1 MGDSY
6 RKGREGG
13 SARLVL
19 GIVLAVSALPFYF
32 EAGRELGLALG
43 LVAFY
48 TVLHLVILRY
58 MADAF
63 CGERAYVRLFDRN

>member
-1 MGDSY
+1 MRDSY
-6 RKGREGG
+6 RKGWEGG

-19 GIVLAVSALPFYF
+19 GVVLVVIALPVFF

-48 TVLHLVILRY
+48 TVLHLVISRY